1 MRDLVFV
8 KFNSKLRQKRDD
20 KSRDPIEMAVADVV
34 EDEDNEGITCIVQK
48 ENANEGEEL
57 EGAKGGSS
65 QGGTSTTTLS
75 QNKRK
80 RGNQN
85 LRNRKRKKMIP
96 IPDEEPSATS
106 SSEGEDDNAIDMASP
121 SNSSSDEHSI
131 SFNSD

>member
-34 EDEDNEGITCIVQK
+34 EDEDNEWITGIVQKEK

-57 EGAKGGSS
+57 EGAQGGSS

-80 RGNQN
+80 RGN
-85 LRNRKRKKMIP
+85 
-96 IPDEEPSATS
+96 
-106 SSEGEDDNAIDMASP
+106 
-121 SNSSSDEHSI
+121 
-131 SFNSD
+131 